1 MFRVLRR
8 RLAKT
13 AQPRAPLVCS
23 RCGADALCPIEWV
36 TFGDHAWLMWMRC
49 GECGRPHEAIVDNP
63 TAAEIDVEMDRQRAW
78 RSTDPAGQRRD
89 PGQSGPAAHCGHQRL
104 GLALDDER
112 AGVRGCPVRRV

>member
-13 AQPRAPLVCS
+13 APPRAALVCS

-78 RSTDPAGQRRD
+78 IARHAEAMSLDRMQEEIETFVAALWRD
-89 PGQSGPAAHCGHQRL
+89 LIDASDFAR
-104 GLALDDER
+104 
-112 AGVRGCPVRRV
+112 

>member
-36 TFGDHAWLMWMRC
+36 TFGDHAWLMWMRYSP
-49 GECGRPHEAIVDNP
+49 GDKRANVAIPCLFDSALIVAFP
-63 TAAEIDVEMDRQRAW
+63 TTVIG
-78 RSTDPAGQRRD
+78 TPN
-89 PGQSGPAAHCGHQRL
+89 
-104 GLALDDER
+104 
-112 AGVRGCPVRRV
+112 

>member
-63 TAAEIDVEMDRQRAW
+63 TAAEIDGSTQQRHRTGRSCGDQPDDGHVTDRGRYRLLSAIARA
-78 RSTDPAGQRRD
+78 
-89 PGQSGPAAHCGHQRL
+89 C
-104 GLALDDER
+104 
-112 AGVRGCPVRRV
+112 